1 MKREK
6 SSKIVFVDEL
16 DLKLQLRFLWVASF
30 VEQ

>member
-6 SSKIVFVDEL
+6 LSKIVFVDEL
-16 DLKLQLRFLWVASF
+16 AMKLQLRFLWVASF